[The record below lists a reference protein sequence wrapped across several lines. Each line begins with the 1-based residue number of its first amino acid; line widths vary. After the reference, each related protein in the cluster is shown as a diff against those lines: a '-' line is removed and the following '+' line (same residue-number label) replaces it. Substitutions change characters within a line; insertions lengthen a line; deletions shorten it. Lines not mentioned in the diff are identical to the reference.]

1 MLNLEVSKILSP
13 PISGCHVKWY
23 DSLRHDW
30 QVTSSATPTKGW
42 LALWLTLTTIWG
54 FSFFFIKVASSFL
67 DQYEQTFARM
77 ALGALA
83 LIAIVIGTRR
93 KFIFKGPAI
102 KHLALITVMAQV
114 IPFTIFA
121 WAIHHISS
129 IAAGLLNSTMPLWT
143 AILAVL
149 MLPEER
155 LNPFRVGGL
164 LLGFL
169 GLLVLLGVWDVNFQ
183 ANWLAYIACALCT
196 IGYASSAIWTRKH
209 VTPLSLDPISAV
221 ATQLTIG
228 ATICAVFAIASPHEI
243 TSWPITGMLAIAALG
258 VLGTGV
264 ALVIGFVI
272 VKRAGA
278 IAMSTVTYSIPVVST
293 LAGVVLL
300 KERLHWYEP
309 VGALIVLVGIAIVQ
323 ELIKPKAESVSNLA

>member
-1 MLNLEVSKILSP
+1 
-13 PISGCHVKWY
+13 
-23 DSLRHDW
+23 
-30 QVTSSATPTKGW
+30 
-42 LALWLTLTTIWG
+42 
-54 FSFFFIKVASSFL
+54 
-67 DQYEQTFARM
+67 
-77 ALGALA
+77 
-83 LIAIVIGTRR
+83 
-93 KFIFKGPAI
+93 
-102 KHLALITVMAQV
+102 MAQV

-121 WAIHHISS
+121 WAIHYISS

-149 MLPEER
+149 MLPEEK

-183 ANWLAYIACALCT
+183 SNWFAYIACALCT
-196 IGYASSAIWTRKH
+196 IGYAFSAIWTRKH
-209 VTPLSLDPISAV
+209 VTPLNLDPISAV

-228 ATICAVFAIASPHEI
+228 ATICAIFAVASPHEI
-243 TSWPITGMLAIAALG
+243 TSWPITGMLAITALG
-258 VLGTGV
+258 VLGTGI

-293 LAGVVLL
+293 LAGVILL
-300 KERLHWYEP
+300 KEKLHWYEP

-323 ELIKPKAESVSNLA
+323 ELIKPKVKSLTN

>member
-1 MLNLEVSKILSP
+1 MN
-13 PISGCHVKWY
+13 
-23 DSLRHDW
+23 
-30 QVTSSATPTKGW
+30 TSSAPTKSW

-67 DQYEQTFARM
+67 DPYEQTFARM
-77 ALGALA
+77 GFGALA
-83 LIAIVIGTRR
+83 LIIIVLVTKRQ
-93 KFIFKGPAI
+93 FIVRGPAV

-149 MLPEER
+149 MLPEEK

-164 LLGFL
+164 ILGFL

-183 ANWLAYIACALCT
+183 ANWLAYTACALCT
-196 IGYASSAIWTRKH
+196 IGYAFSAIWTRKH
-209 VTPLSLDPISAV
+209 VTPLNLDPISAV

-228 ATICAVFAIASPHEI
+228 AAICAVFAIASPHEI
-243 TSWPITGMLAIAALG
+243 TSWPVTGMLAITALG
-258 VLGTGV
+258 ILGTGV

-293 LAGVVLL
+293 LAGVILL
-300 KERLHWYEP
+300 KEKLHWYEP

-323 ELIKPKAESVSNLA
+323 ELIKPKSEKVSVTA

>member
-1 MLNLEVSKILSP
+1 
-13 PISGCHVKWY
+13 
-23 DSLRHDW
+23 
-30 QVTSSATPTKGW
+30 VTSSTAPTKSW

-67 DQYEQTFARM
+67 DPYEQTFARM
-77 ALGALA
+77 AFGALA

-93 KFIFKGPAI
+93 KLIVKGPAI

-121 WAIHHISS
+121 WAIHYISS

-149 MLPEER
+149 MLPEEK

-183 ANWLAYIACALCT
+183 SNWFAYIACALCT
-196 IGYASSAIWTRKH
+196 IGYAFSAIWTRKH
-209 VTPLSLDPISAV
+209 ITPLNLDPISAV

-228 ATICAVFAIASPHEI
+228 ASICAIFAIASPHEI
-243 TSWPITGMLAIAALG
+243 TSWPLTGILAITALG

-293 LAGVVLL
+293 LAGVILL
-300 KERLHWYEP
+300 KEKLHWYEP

-323 ELIKPKAESVSNLA
+323 ELIKPKGEKVSITA

>member
-1 MLNLEVSKILSP
+1 
-13 PISGCHVKWY
+13 
-23 DSLRHDW
+23 
-30 QVTSSATPTKGW
+30 

-67 DQYEQTFARM
+67 DPYEQTFARM
-77 ALGALA
+77 GFGALA
-83 LIAIVIGTRR
+83 LIIIVLVTKR
-93 KFIFKGPAI
+93 KFIVRGPAF

-114 IPFTIFA
+114 IPFAIFA

-149 MLPEER
+149 MLPEEK

-164 LLGFL
+164 ILGFL

-183 ANWLAYIACALCT
+183 ANWLAYTACALCT
-196 IGYASSAIWTRKH
+196 IGYAFSAIWTRKH
-209 VTPLSLDPISAV
+209 VTPLNLDPISAV

-228 ATICAVFAIASPHEI
+228 ASICAVFAIASPHEI
-243 TSWPITGMLAIAALG
+243 TEWPITGMLAITALG
-258 VLGTGV
+258 ILGTGV

-293 LAGVVLL
+293 LAGVILL
-300 KERLHWYEP
+300 KEKLHWYEP

-323 ELIKPKAESVSNLA
+323 ELIKPKSEKVSVTS

>member
-1 MLNLEVSKILSP
+1 VN
-13 PISGCHVKWY
+13 
-23 DSLRHDW
+23 
-30 QVTSSATPTKGW
+30 TSSAPTKSW

-67 DQYEQTFARM
+67 DPYEQTFARM
-77 ALGALA
+77 GFGALA
-83 LIAIVIGTRR
+83 LIIIVLVTKRQ
-93 KFIFKGPAI
+93 FIVRGPAV

-149 MLPEER
+149 MLPEEK

-164 LLGFL
+164 ILGFL

-183 ANWLAYIACALCT
+183 ANWLAYTACALCT
-196 IGYASSAIWTRKH
+196 IGYAFSAIWTRKH
-209 VTPLSLDPISAV
+209 VTPLNLDPISAV

-228 ATICAVFAIASPHEI
+228 AAICAVFAIASPHEI
-243 TSWPITGMLAIAALG
+243 TSWPVTGMLAITALG
-258 VLGTGV
+258 ILGTGV

-293 LAGVVLL
+293 LAGVILL
-300 KERLHWYEP
+300 REKLHWYEP

-323 ELIKPKAESVSNLA
+323 ELIKPKSEKVSVTA

>member
-1 MLNLEVSKILSP
+1 MN
-13 PISGCHVKWY
+13 
-23 DSLRHDW
+23 
-30 QVTSSATPTKGW
+30 TSSAPTKSW

-67 DQYEQTFARM
+67 DPYEQTFARM
-77 ALGALA
+77 AFGALA
-83 LIAIVIGTRR
+83 LIVIVIGTRR
-93 KFIFKGPAI
+93 SFIYKGPAV

-121 WAIHHISS
+121 WAIHYISS

-149 MLPEER
+149 MLPEEK

-164 LLGFL
+164 ILGFL

-183 ANWLAYIACALCT
+183 ANWLAYTSCALCT
-196 IGYASSAIWTRKH
+196 IGYAFSAIWTRKH
-209 VTPLSLDPISAV
+209 VTPLNLDPISAV

-228 ATICAVFAIASPHEI
+228 AAICAVFAIASPHEI
-243 TSWPITGMLAIAALG
+243 TSWPVTGMLAITALG
-258 VLGTGV
+258 ILGTGV

-293 LAGVVLL
+293 LAGVILL
-300 KERLHWYEP
+300 KEKLHWYEP

-323 ELIKPKAESVSNLA
+323 ELIKPKSEKVSVTA

>member
-1 MLNLEVSKILSP
+1 MNTSP
-13 PISGCHVKWY
+13 
-23 DSLRHDW
+23 
-30 QVTSSATPTKGW
+30 APTKSW
-42 LALWLTLTTIWG
+42 LALWLVLTTIWG

-67 DQYEQTFARM
+67 DPYEQTFARM
-77 ALGALA
+77 GFGALA
-83 LIAIVIGTRR
+83 LIIIVLVTRR
-93 KFIFKGPAI
+93 KFIVRGPAV

-114 IPFTIFA
+114 LPFATFA

-149 MLPEER
+149 MLPEEK
-155 LNPFRVGGL
+155 LTTFRVGGL
-164 LLGFL
+164 ILGFL

-183 ANWLAYIACALCT
+183 ANWLAYTACAFCT
-196 IGYASSAIWTRKH
+196 IGYAFSAIWTRKYL
-209 VTPLSLDPISAV
+209 TPMKLDSISAV

-228 ATICAVFAIASPHEI
+228 AAICAVFAIASPHEI
-243 TSWPITGMLAIAALG
+243 TSWPITGILAIVALG

-293 LAGVVLL
+293 LAGVLLL
-300 KERLHWYEP
+300 KEKMHWYEP
-309 VGALIVLVGIAIVQ
+309 IGAVIVLIGIAIVQ
-323 ELIKPKAESVSNLA
+323 ELIKPRVVSLP

>member
-1 MLNLEVSKILSP
+1 V
-13 PISGCHVKWY
+13 
-23 DSLRHDW
+23 
-30 QVTSSATPTKGW
+30 
-42 LALWLTLTTIWG
+42 
-54 FSFFFIKVASSFL
+54 
-67 DQYEQTFARM
+67 
-77 ALGALA
+77 
-83 LIAIVIGTRR
+83 IATRR
-93 KFIFKGPAI
+93 KFIYRGPAL

-121 WAIHHISS
+121 WAIHYISS

-149 MLPEER
+149 MLPEEK

-164 LLGFL
+164 ILGFL

-183 ANWLAYIACALCT
+183 ANWLAYTACALCT
-196 IGYASSAIWTRKH
+196 IGYAFSAIWTRKH
-209 VTPLSLDPISAV
+209 VTPLNLDPISAV

-228 ATICAVFAIASPHEI
+228 ASICAVFAIASPHEI
-243 TSWPITGMLAIAALG
+243 TEWPVTGMLAITALG

-293 LAGVVLL
+293 LAGVILL
-300 KERLHWYEP
+300 KEKLHWYEP

-323 ELIKPKAESVSNLA
+323 ELIKPKGEKVSVTA

>member
-1 MLNLEVSKILSP
+1 M
-13 PISGCHVKWY
+13 
-23 DSLRHDW
+23 
-30 QVTSSATPTKGW
+30 TSTIAPAKSW
-42 LALWLTLTTIWG
+42 LALWLILTTIWG

-67 DQYEQTFARM
+67 DPYEQTFARM

-93 KFIFKGPAI
+93 KFIVKGPAI
-102 KHLALITVMAQV
+102 KHLAFITVIAQV

-121 WAIHHISS
+121 WAIHYISS

-149 MLPEER
+149 MLPAEK

-183 ANWLAYIACALCT
+183 SNWFAYIACALCT
-196 IGYASSAIWTRKH
+196 IGYALSAIWTRKYI
-209 VTPLSLDPISAV
+209 TPLNLDPISAV

-228 ATICAVFAIASPHEI
+228 ASICAIFAIASPHEI

-258 VLGTGV
+258 ILGTGV

-293 LAGVVLL
+293 FAGVVLL
-300 KERLHWYEP
+300 KEKLHWYEP
-309 VGALIVLVGIAIVQ
+309 VGAVIVLVGIAIVQ
-323 ELIKPKAESVSNLA
+323 ELIKPKSEKVTIAAQK

>member
-1 MLNLEVSKILSP
+1 MRVRQD
-13 PISGCHVKWY
+13 G
-23 DSLRHDW
+23 
-30 QVTSSATPTKGW
+30 QVTTSSAPTKSW

-67 DQYEQTFARM
+67 DPSEQTFGRM
-77 ALGALA
+77 GFGALA
-83 LIAIVIGTRR
+83 LIIIVLVTKR
-93 KFIFKGPAI
+93 KFIFRGPAI
-102 KHLALITVMAQV
+102 KHLALITLMAQV
-114 IPFTIFA
+114 IPFAIFA

-149 MLPEER
+149 MLPEEK

-164 LLGFL
+164 ILGFL

-183 ANWLAYIACALCT
+183 ANWLAYTACALCT
-196 IGYASSAIWTRKH
+196 IGYAFSAIWTRKY
-209 VTPLSLDPISAV
+209 VTPLNLDPISAV

-228 ATICAVFAIASPHEI
+228 ASICAIFAIASPHEI
-243 TSWPITGMLAIAALG
+243 TSWPITGILAITALG

-293 LAGVVLL
+293 LAGVILL
-300 KERLHWYEP
+300 KEKLHWYEP

-323 ELIKPKAESVSNLA
+323 ELIKPKIENLA

>member
-1 MLNLEVSKILSP
+1 M
-13 PISGCHVKWY
+13 G
-23 DSLRHDW
+23 
-30 QVTSSATPTKGW
+30 
-42 LALWLTLTTIWG
+42 
-54 FSFFFIKVASSFL
+54 
-67 DQYEQTFARM
+67 
-77 ALGALA
+77 LGALA
-83 LIAIVIGTRR
+83 LIAIVIGTKR
-93 KFIFKGPAI
+93 KFIVKGPAI

-121 WAIHHISS
+121 WAIQYISS

-149 MLPEER
+149 MLPEEK
-155 LNPFRVGGL
+155 LNSFRVGGL

-169 GLLVLLGVWDVNFQ
+169 GLLVLLGIWDVNFQ
-183 ANWLAYIACALCT
+183 SNWFAYIACALCT
-196 IGYASSAIWTRKH
+196 IGYAFSAIWTRKQI
-209 VTPLSLDPISAV
+209 TPLNLDPISAV

-228 ATICAVFAIASPHEI
+228 AAICAIFAIASPHEI
-243 TSWPITGMLAIAALG
+243 TSWPITGMLAITALG

-293 LAGVVLL
+293 LAGIILL
-300 KERLHWYEP
+300 KEKLHWYEP

-323 ELIKPKAESVSNLA
+323 ELIKPKIKSLT

>member
-1 MLNLEVSKILSP
+1 
-13 PISGCHVKWY
+13 VKWY
-23 DSLRHDW
+23 EHLRHDW
-30 QVTSSATPTKGW
+30 QVTSSAAPTKSW
-42 LALWLTLTTIWG
+42 LALWLVLSTIWG

-77 ALGALA
+77 GLGALA
-83 LIAIVIGTRR
+83 LIAIVIGTKR
-93 KFIFKGPAI
+93 KFIVKGPAI

-121 WAIHHISS
+121 WAIQYISS

-149 MLPEER
+149 MLPEEK
-155 LNPFRVGGL
+155 LNSFRVGGL

-169 GLLVLLGVWDVNFQ
+169 GLLVLLGIWDVNFQ
-183 ANWLAYIACALCT
+183 SNWFAYIACALCT
-196 IGYASSAIWTRKH
+196 VGYAFSAIWTRKQI
-209 VTPLSLDPISAV
+209 TPLNLDPISAV

-228 ATICAVFAIASPHEI
+228 AGICAIFAIASPHEI
-243 TSWPITGMLAIAALG
+243 TSWPITGMLAITALG

-293 LAGVVLL
+293 LAGVILL
-300 KERLHWYEP
+300 KEKLHWYEP

-323 ELIKPKAESVSNLA
+323 ELIKPTGEKASLTSEK

>member
-1 MLNLEVSKILSP
+1 M
-13 PISGCHVKWY
+13 KWY
-23 DSLRHDW
+23 ANLRHDW
-30 QVTSSATPTKGW
+30 HVTSSAAPTKSW
-42 LALWLTLTTIWG
+42 LTLWLILTTIWG

-67 DQYEQTFARM
+67 DPYQQTFARM
-77 ALGALA
+77 ALGAIA
-83 LIAIVIGTRR
+83 LVAIVIGTRR
-93 KFIFKGPAI
+93 KFIVKGPAI
-102 KHLALITVMAQV
+102 KHLALITIMAQV

-121 WAIHHISS
+121 WAIHYISS

-149 MLPEER
+149 MLPEEK
-155 LNPFRVGGL
+155 LNPFRLAGL

-183 ANWLAYIACALCT
+183 SNWFAYIACALCT
-196 IGYASSAIWTRKH
+196 IGYAFSAIWTRKH
-209 VTPLSLDPISAV
+209 VTPLNLDPISAV

-243 TSWPITGMLAIAALG
+243 TSWPITGILAITALG

-300 KERLHWYEP
+300 KEKLHWYEP

-323 ELIKPKAESVSNLA
+323 ELIKPKVEKVSVTT

>member
-1 MLNLEVSKILSP
+1 MLNRYLAKTLSP

-23 DSLRHDW
+23 DSLRHDCP
-30 QVTSSATPTKGW
+30 VTSSATPAKGW

-77 ALGALA
+77 AFGALA
-83 LIAIVIGTRR
+83 LIVIVIGTGR

-102 KHLALITVMAQV
+102 RHLALISVMAQV

-121 WAIHHISS
+121 WAIQYISS
-129 IAAGLLNSTMPLWT
+129 IAAGLLTSTMPLWT
-143 AILAVL
+143 AILAVI

-155 LNPFRVGGL
+155 LKPFRVGGL

-183 ANWLAYIACALCT
+183 ANSLAYVACALCT
-196 IGYASSAIWTRKH
+196 IGYAFSANWTRKK
-209 VTPLSLDPISAV
+209 VTPLNLDPISAV

-228 ATICAVFAIASPHEI
+228 TAICAIFAIASPHEI

-272 VKRAGA
+272 VNRAGA
-278 IAMSTVTYSIPVVST
+278 IAMSTVSFSIPVVST
-293 LAGVVLL
+293 FAGAVLL
-300 KERLHWYEP
+300 KEKLHWYEP
-309 VGALIVLVGIAIVQ
+309 VGALIVLIGIAIVQ
-323 ELIKPKAESVSNLA
+323 ELIKPKVRI

>member
-1 MLNLEVSKILSP
+1 M
-13 PISGCHVKWY
+13 
-23 DSLRHDW
+23 
-30 QVTSSATPTKGW
+30 
-42 LALWLTLTTIWG
+42 G
-54 FSFFFIKVASSFL
+54 F
-67 DQYEQTFARM
+67 
-77 ALGALA
+77 GALA
-83 LIAIVIGTRR
+83 LIIIVVVTRR
-93 KFIFKGPAI
+93 KFIVTGPAI

-114 IPFTIFA
+114 IPFAIFA

-149 MLPEER
+149 MLPEEK

-183 ANWLAYIACALCT
+183 SNWLAYTACALCT
-196 IGYASSAIWTRKH
+196 IGYAFSAIWTRKH
-209 VTPLSLDPISAV
+209 VTPLNLDPISAV

-243 TSWPITGMLAIAALG
+243 TSWPITGILAITALG

-293 LAGVVLL
+293 LAGVILL
-300 KERLHWYEP
+300 KEKLHWYEP
-309 VGALIVLVGIAIVQ
+309 VGALIVLIGIAIVQ
-323 ELIKPKAESVSNLA
+323 ELIKPKAEKVSVAA

>member
-1 MLNLEVSKILSP
+1 MN
-13 PISGCHVKWY
+13 
-23 DSLRHDW
+23 
-30 QVTSSATPTKGW
+30 TSSAPTKSW

-67 DQYEQTFARM
+67 DPYEQTFARM
-77 ALGALA
+77 GFGALA
-83 LIAIVIGTRR
+83 LIIIVLVTKR
-93 KFIFKGPAI
+93 KFIVRGPAI

-114 IPFTIFA
+114 IPFAIFA

-149 MLPEER
+149 MLPEEK
-155 LNPFRVGGL
+155 LNPFQVGGL

-169 GLLVLLGVWDVNFQ
+169 GLLVLLGVWDVKFQ
-183 ANWLAYIACALCT
+183 SNWLAYTACALCT
-196 IGYASSAIWTRKH
+196 IGYAFSAIWTRKH
-209 VTPLSLDPISAV
+209 VTPLNFDPISAV

-228 ATICAVFAIASPHEI
+228 AAICAVFAIASPHEI
-243 TSWPITGMLAIAALG
+243 TSWPITGILAITALG

-300 KERLHWYEP
+300 KEKLHWYEP
-309 VGALIVLVGIAIVQ
+309 VGALIVLIGIAIVQ
-323 ELIKPKAESVSNLA
+323 ELIKPKAEKVSVAA

>member
-1 MLNLEVSKILSP
+1 M
-13 PISGCHVKWY
+13 
-23 DSLRHDW
+23 
-30 QVTSSATPTKGW
+30 TSSATPTNKW

-77 ALGALA
+77 AFGALA

-93 KFIFKGPAI
+93 KFILRGPAI

-129 IAAGLLNSTMPLWT
+129 VAAGLLNSTMPLWT
-143 AILAVL
+143 ATLAVL

-164 LLGFL
+164 SLGFL
-169 GLLVLLGVWDVNFQ
+169 GLLVLLGVWNVNFQ
-183 ANWLAYIACALCT
+183 ANWLAYIACAFCT
-196 IGYASSAIWTRKH
+196 AGYAFSAIWTRKH

-243 TSWPITGMLAIAALG
+243 TSWPITGILSIAALG
-258 VLGTGV
+258 ILGTGV

-272 VKRAGA
+272 VRRAGA

-300 KERLHWYEP
+300 KEKLHWYEP

-323 ELIKPKAESVSNLA
+323 ELVKQKERTLI